1 MRSPAVLTLAPL
13 TLAPLAPALFLLAAA
28 PLCAQLAQPVR
39 AASTA
44 TVNSTLPN
52 PSKAM
57 KIAPQTFKDLEIR
70 FDTQLA
76 SIGGPNDPIDIL
88 GTTRGLYLDG
98 YGAVFTTEMSLIITP
113 RINPFHQQMTK
124 EEVAAVH
131 RRKLA
136 RLPELKQAMADMMKS
151 SAMTLIQIPDSQQ
164 IVVAVRLLYLPYEDT
179 TGLPAQ
185 LLLSASRRDVLNGQV
200 KAEEQ

>member
-1 MRSPAVLTLAPL
+1 MRNSALLKL
-13 TLAPLAPALFLLAAA
+13 ALFLLAAY
-28 PLCAQLAQPVR
+28 PLGAQLPKPVR
-39 AASTA
+39 TVSTA
-44 TVNSTLPN
+44 AVNPTLPN
-52 PSKAM
+52 PAKTT
-57 KIAPQTFKDLEIR
+57 KIAPQNLKELESR
-70 FDTQLA
+70 FDMQLA

-98 YGAVFTTEMSLIITP
+98 YGAVFTSEMSLIITP

-131 RRKLA
+131 RRKSA
-136 RLPELKQAMADMMKS
+136 RLPLLKQAMADMMKN
-151 SAMTLIQIPDSQQ
+151 SALALTQIPDSQQ

-185 LLLSASRRDVLNGQV
+185 VLMSASRRDILNGQI
-200 KAEEQ
+200 KTEEQ